1 MRAMYLRGQLAVNAL
16 TDVRLIVNQDV
27 GLTESFCIGSLDGRV
42 FYTLISVW
50 ECEKNTCPM
59 LAGYTKH
66 FLKQLVSVN
75 TLTCLLGV

>member
-1 MRAMYLRGQLAVNAL
+1 MYPRGQLAVNAF
-16 TDVRLIVNQDV
+16 TDVGLIVNQEK
-27 GLTESFCIGSLDGRV
+27 GLTERFCIGSLDKRV

-50 ECEKNTCPM
+50 ECEKKTCPM

-75 TLTCLLGV
+75 TLTRLLWV